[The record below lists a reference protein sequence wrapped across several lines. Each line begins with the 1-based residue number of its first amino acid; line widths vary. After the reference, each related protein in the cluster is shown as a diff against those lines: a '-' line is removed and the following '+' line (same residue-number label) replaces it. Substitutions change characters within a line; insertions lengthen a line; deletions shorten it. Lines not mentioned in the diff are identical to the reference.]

1 MPVKQAQMHSFVVA
15 LRRRYWCS
23 TTQIYAV
30 EMQFYGD
37 SQAVKSGAVLASILP
52 TLAGAQYVFL
62 VYAVRGA

>member
-30 EMQFYGD
+30 EMQFYGEVEP
-37 SQAVKSGAVLASILP
+37 SLAVLASILP

>member
-30 EMQFYGD
+30 EMQFYGEVEP
-37 SQAVKSGAVLASILP
+37 SLAVLASILP
-52 TLAGAQYVFL
+52 TLAGAQYVFF